1 MKQLF
6 AELFIWW
13 HGQTF
18 ATRLYTYLTG
28 VFVGKDD
35 AGNRYYRGR
44 RGGKRWVLYAG
55 PAEPSHIPAEWHGW
69 MHHRTNVPPTEE
81 DYQPRNWQKPHEPN
95 MTGTALAYRPPGSI
109 LNEGKR
115 ERVSGDYD
123 AWSPE

>member
-18 ATRLYTYLTG
+18 ATRLYTYLFG

-55 PAEPSHIPAEWHGW
+55 AAEPSHEPQCNMRCGWFTSATSSCGSGARPA
-69 MHHRTNVPPTEE
+69 P
-81 DYQPRNWQKPHEPN
+81 
-95 MTGTALAYRPPGSI
+95 
-109 LNEGKR
+109 
-115 ERVSGDYD
+115 
-123 AWSPE
+123 